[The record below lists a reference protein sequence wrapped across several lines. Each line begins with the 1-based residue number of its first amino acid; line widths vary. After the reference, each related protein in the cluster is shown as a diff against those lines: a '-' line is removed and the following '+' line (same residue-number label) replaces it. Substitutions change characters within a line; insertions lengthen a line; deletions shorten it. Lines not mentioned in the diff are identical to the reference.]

1 LATLWFQTPFDDTFL
16 KIQSTWGT
24 NLDVCDC
31 YGVTCET
38 TGVVSALR
46 LENIVRGH
54 IPDDLAL
61 LTGLTLLE
69 LVLSDELVGT
79 IPSSLE
85 NLTILRRLA
94 LNNNRLS
101 GTIPPSLFGSSL
113 TALTDLYVFNN
124 VLTGIIPSSSS
135 LASSF
140 SALVTAISSFPGSS
154 RVTLTVH

>member
-1 LATLWFQTPFDDTFL
+1 
-16 KIQSTWGT
+16 
-24 NLDVCDC
+24 VCDC

-113 TALTDLYVFNN
+113 TALTDLYVSLLPYLHFPVVRVSHLQFIEESYGLHRVRQLQN
-124 VLTGIIPSSSS
+124 LSCHIP
-135 LASSF
+135 
-140 SALVTAISSFPGSS
+140 T
-154 RVTLTVH
+154 